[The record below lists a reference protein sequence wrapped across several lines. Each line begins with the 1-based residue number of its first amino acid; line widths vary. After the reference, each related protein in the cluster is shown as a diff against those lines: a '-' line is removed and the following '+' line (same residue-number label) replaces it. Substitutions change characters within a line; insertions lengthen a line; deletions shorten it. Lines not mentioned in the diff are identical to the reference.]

1 MVYVQEKGKIVSLAY
16 VATNCTII
24 YISERAFALDYIK
37 LGGSDFVKH
46 FRFPSRAELVGNKKI
61 NTAML
66 NKIYKIE
73 ITLGLYPY
81 YV

>member
-1 MVYVQEKGKIVSLAY
+1 MYVQAKGKIETLAQ
-16 VATNCTII
+16 VAPHGTV
-24 YISERAFALDYIK
+24 ISVPGVGPQVANIK